1 MDEEKTLEQKK
12 KTVMDELHHFF
23 KPEFLNRIDEFIFFN
38 PLNQKDLKEIVKI
51 QLKDVQKRLLEK
63 NIQLKFKPTVYDHL
77 IRKGYDTAF
86 GARPLKRA
94 IQTEL
99 LNPLALRIISK
110 KIDENSKLEVDAND
124 LGLEFRF
131 LK

>member
-1 MDEEKTLEQKK
+1 M
-12 KTVMDELHHFF
+12 F
-23 KPEFLNRIDEFIFFN
+23 KNVFL
-38 PLNQKDLKEIVKI
+38 K
-51 QLKDVQKRLLEK
+51 K